1 MKLKIALA
9 QFKVTNSKPLE
20 NLQKAE
26 KFISD
31 AASQNVELLCF
42 PEMFLTGF
50 NWNFLNTDKNNFS
63 SYINT
68 LTSLAKK
75 YKIWINGSM
84 PELNEEG
91 NICNTSI
98 LFNSNGERAATYRKI
113 HLFSYMKE
121 NKHLAAGTK
130 LAFSNPPWGKTGLS
144 VCYDLRFPGMFQTYA
159 INGVKLQLHP
169 AAWPYPRLE
178 HWQTL
183 TKARAIENQMFVA
196 AVNQVGDEDFGSNGA
211 VTYFGNSM
219 VIDPWGK
226 VLVQGNDKDETLLT
240 AEIDLDTVDEIRNT
254 ITVFEDRNPE
264 VCDVTN
270 PLN

>member
-1 MKLKIALA
+1 MKLKIGIA
-9 QFKVTNSKPLE
+9 QIKVINSNPLE

-31 AASQNVELLCF
+31 AALQNIELICF

-50 NWNFLNTDKNNFS
+50 NWNFLNSDKNSFEK
-63 SYINT
+63 YIIP
-68 LTSLAKK
+68 LGALAKK
-75 YKIWINGSM
+75 HNIWINGSM

-91 NICNTSI
+91 KICNTSI
-98 LFNSNGERAATYRKI
+98 LFNSNGERAAAYRKI

-121 NKHLAAGTK
+121 NEHLAAGNK
-130 LAFSNPPWGKTGLS
+130 LAAIDAPWGKTGLS

-183 TKARAIENQMFVA
+183 TKARAIENQMFIA
-196 AVNQVGDEDFGSNGA
+196 AANQVGEEDFGKNGA

-219 VIDPWGK
+219 IIDPWGK
-226 VLVQGNDKDETLLT
+226 VLVQGNDKDEILLT
-240 AEIDLDTVDEIRNT
+240 TEIDLVMVDEIRNS

-264 VCDVTN
+264 LCDITN